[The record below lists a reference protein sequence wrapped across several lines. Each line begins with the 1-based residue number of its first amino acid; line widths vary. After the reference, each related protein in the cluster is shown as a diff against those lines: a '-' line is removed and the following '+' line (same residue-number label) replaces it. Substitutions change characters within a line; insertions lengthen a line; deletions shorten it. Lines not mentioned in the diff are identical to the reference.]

1 MTSSYLD
8 LSSPSTPSE
17 LRIPEQ
23 PIFRAIPVGKSWSFE
38 RSLSKIGLFSDV
50 HVSQKRFHNPK
61 KTMTQRKL
69 PSNNNTLGEDITKA
83 TGLPIFRSECGRI
96 KCGESR
102 GTDGIDDSL
111 WFISCTSLDPP
122 PKAGK
127 NAKHRTRYSTKSKS
141 AQSSLKE
148 KYSWS
153 RSSTEYVRERAKSAS
168 EDTTE
173 TAVDD
178 DDDDDLVAPTSSEV
192 HLLGGLEELFAVLDD
207 IDSDGHD

>member
-1 MTSSYLD
+1 MHTAISTR
-8 LSSPSTPSE
+8 LSPWLT
-17 LRIPEQ
+17 
-23 PIFRAIPVGKSWSFE
+23 
-38 RSLSKIGLFSDV
+38 
-50 HVSQKRFHNPK
+50 
-61 KTMTQRKL
+61 
-69 PSNNNTLGEDITKA
+69 

-102 GTDGIDDSL
+102 DAHGIDDSL

-168 EDTTE
+168 DDTTE
-173 TAVDD
+173 PAVDED

-192 HLLGGLEELFAVLDD
+192 HLLGGLEELFAVIDE